1 MAPGGEL
8 FLRLLA
14 VARARPLNRHIAPLC
29 GELAPLPPALDGPLF
44 SHDTVRA
51 VAVDMAS
58 ILMNLPPP
66 DRDEVHAALDAYLA
80 EPVGDLLEPG
90 ARALPLRQEM
100 CTDAPAARMFGRR
113 PRDAVLLRHWGI
125 VARVETADGRA
136 AERMYMCACSAAHA
150 ADDVRALS
158 LLRNPAARMREL
170 CAELAEIAPP
180 EQCARLADSALVA
193 GLAVQLL
200 RELWRARERLRA
212 HGAKK

>member
-8 FLRLLA
+8 FLQLLA
-14 VARARPLNRHIAPLC
+14 VVRARPLNRNIAPLC
-29 GELAPLPPALDGPLF
+29 AELALLPPAISGPLF
-44 SHDTVRA
+44 SHDAMRT

-58 ILMNLPPP
+58 ILLNLPLP
-66 DRDEVHAALDAYLA
+66 DRDDVHARLDQYLA

-90 ARALPLRQEM
+90 ARATPLRQEM
-100 CTDAPAARMFGRR
+100 CTDAPAVRMFGKR

-150 ADDVRALS
+150 ADDIRALS
-158 LLRNPAARMREL
+158 LLRNPAERMREL
-170 CAELAEIAPP
+170 CAEIAEIASP

-212 HGAKK
+212 HTTKK